1 MENETVFISV
11 SQIKVNTATHLLNEA
26 GVNAHII
33 NKMDSAQANLF
44 GHIQIIVAKEDEEKA
59 RRILT
64 EAKFFRSKY

>member
-33 NKMDSAQANLF
+33 NKMDSAHGNLF

-64 EAKFFRSKY
+64 EAEIL